1 MRRAMIAMPQ
11 PRQILASATA
21 GALAFAALTALSG
34 CGQTGALYLPNTPEG
49 VQRATLPQ
57 AIFGYG
63 EGVSAPQGAASA
75 PLPTLSDD
83 DFDDDVSVP
92 LLP

>member
-1 MRRAMIAMPQ
+1 MGRAMIATPQ
-11 PRQILASATA
+11 PRLILASV
-21 GALAFAALTALSG
+21 LAFAALTALGG
-34 CGQTGALYLPNTPEG
+34 CGQTGALYLPRTPEG

-63 EGVSAPQGAASA
+63 EGVSAPMDAASA

-83 DFDDDVSVP
+83 DFDDTSSVP
-92 LLP
+92 ILP